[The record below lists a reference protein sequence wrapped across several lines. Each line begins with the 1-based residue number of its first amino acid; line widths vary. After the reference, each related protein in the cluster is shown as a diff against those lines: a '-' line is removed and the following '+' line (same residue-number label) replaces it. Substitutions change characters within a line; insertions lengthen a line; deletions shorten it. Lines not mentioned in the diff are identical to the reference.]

1 MGKQEIPWP
10 SHSSPRYGRTGEG
23 NSPGVNIFIRY
34 IYCTISFNSNV
45 TRHRPDCF
53 VENRFM
59 SRVTCT
65 SVG

>member
-34 IYCTISFNSNV
+34 IYYMYALLMHMGCAAPAPSNA
-45 TRHRPDCF
+45 DAF
-53 VENRFM
+53 QYE
-59 SRVTCT
+59 
-65 SVG
+65 